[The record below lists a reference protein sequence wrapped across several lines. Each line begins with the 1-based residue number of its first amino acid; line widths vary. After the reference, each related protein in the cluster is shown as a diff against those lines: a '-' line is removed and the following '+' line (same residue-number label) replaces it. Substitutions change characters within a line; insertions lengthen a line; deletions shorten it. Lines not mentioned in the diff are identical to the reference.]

1 MNLKEQIL
9 KDLNEMDGSAVDNK
23 YNNIYNNIYGK
34 YKIAVAELQKDGL
47 IVGATVFYYKNTQEP
62 EVVSLKTAEL
72 TQKGKALLSV

>member
-23 YNNIYNNIYGK
+23 YNNIYGK

-47 IVGATVFYYKNTQEP
+47 IVGATAFYYKNTQEP

>member
-23 YNNIYNNIYGK
+23 YNNIYGK
-34 YKIAVAELQKDGL
+34 YKIVVAELQKDGL

>member
-23 YNNIYNNIYGK
+23 YNNIYGK

-47 IVGATVFYYKNTQEP
+47 IVGATVFFE
-62 EVVSLKTAEL
+62 
-72 TQKGKALLSV
+72 

>member
-23 YNNIYNNIYGK
+23 YNNIYGK

-47 IVGATVFYYKNTQEP
+47 IVGATVFLLQKYTRTGSCFFKN
-62 EVVSLKTAEL
+62 S
-72 TQKGKALLSV
+72 